1 MRTRHFRGNVFV
13 GNLPPEFTDDELAE
27 TFDSYGIVLS
37 ASIARDPESGKRLR
51 YGFVDIATERAA
63 NNAVAKMHGT
73 QVHGFTLDVR
83 ISERKAAAKKPPQVS
98 PPRRRPPS
106 QLVARARPATDYAS
120 DDVYRLPQPRKTPTF
135 QVERRSL
142 PRRP

>member
-1 MRTRHFRGNVFV
+1 MRTRHFKGNLFV

-37 ASIARDPESGKRLR
+37 ASIARDPENGRRLR

-83 ISERKAAAKKPPQVS
+83 ISERKAAAKKPPRVS
-98 PPRRRPPS
+98 PPRRQPLHMVGR
-106 QLVARARPATDYAS
+106 VRAATDYAS
-120 DDVYRLPQPRKTPTF
+120 DDFYHSQPRKPPTF

>member
-1 MRTRHFRGNVFV
+1 MRGRHSRGNVFV

-27 TFDSYGIVLS
+27 SFDSYGIVLS

-73 QVHGFTLDVR
+73 QVHGYTLDVR
-83 ISERKAAAKKPPQVS
+83 ISERKAAAKKPPQIS
-98 PPRRRPPS
+98 PSRRRPQS
-106 QLVARARPATDYAS
+106 HLVARVRPATDYAS